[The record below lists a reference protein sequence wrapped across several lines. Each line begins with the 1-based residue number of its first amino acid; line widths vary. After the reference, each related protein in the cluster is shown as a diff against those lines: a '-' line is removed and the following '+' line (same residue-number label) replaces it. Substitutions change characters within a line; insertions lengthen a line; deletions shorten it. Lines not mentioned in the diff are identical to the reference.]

1 MCPQTARLCITNAF
15 TDPGVVMGKRGI
27 SADSWHE
34 KIPRGSSFKFIC
46 KPVEAM
52 NECWGLVGRVY
63 SRGSGVGS
71 M

>member
-1 MCPQTARLCITNAF
+1 MCPQTARLCITNVF
-15 TDPGVVMGKRGI
+15 TDSGVAMGKRGI

-52 NECWGLVGRVY
+52 NELGLSWACVFTWFW
-63 SRGSGVGS
+63 VGS
-71 M
+71 I